1 MDSEPTTSK
10 DAHETTSDGP
20 GQKSEEGQVDSS
32 SSASDALGQAAFVT
46 HEYGVNAVSDQSDT
60 GERQAA
66 DKQKTAN
73 AASATD
79 DPAKDKNGGPEE
91 DSKRASITESGGAS
105 EPSSISSLQLLDG
118 TTTGMDS
125 ETIPNVER
133 DATKGSGLSPHH
145 SFKMLEEVLE
155 QPPEERARR
164 IFKQHMFFDVL
175 LGFGLLVAVAGFT
188 IGMMRI
194 YVTHMAKQSI
204 NQHNYKAAISMLK
217 KDPVPELFEG
227 FGADP
232 SDLLNQALYLEAME
246 KLDANPEDPTA
257 LAQLAKIS
265 AGSRYFPL
273 AQEILDK
280 NTVPSELKLHGSTS
294 HFANPEEIKEPA
306 KKPLF
311 EELKKDLEY

>member
-1 MDSEPTTSK
+1 MDSEPTSSK
-10 DAHETTSDGP
+10 EAPETTSHVP
-20 GQKSEEGQVDSS
+20 GDRSEEGQVATSNASS
-32 SSASDALGQAAFVT
+32 DESGTHPSASDQLAKEEAG
-46 HEYGVNAVSDQSDT
+46 
-60 GERQAA
+60 AA
-66 DKQKTAN
+66 DKQQTEK

-79 DPAKDKNGGPEE
+79 EPAEHKNGGPKE
-91 DSKRASITESGGAS
+91 DGNRASITEPGDGN
-105 EPSSISSLQLLDG
+105 EPSSASSSQPPADR
-118 TTTGMDS
+118 TTTSMESDAGP
-125 ETIPNVER
+125 IVED
-133 DATKGSGLSPHH
+133 DATKSSGLSPHH

-155 QPPEERARR
+155 QPPEEKAKR

-232 SDLLNQALYLEAME
+232 NDLLNQALYLEAME

-257 LAQLAKIS
+257 LAQLGKIS

-280 NTVPSELKLHGSTS
+280 NTVPSELKLQGGTS
-294 HFANPEEIKEPA
+294 HFANPEEINVPA

-311 EELKKDLEY
+311 EELKKDLED